1 MAIIEQSEFEER
13 YHELLMRSW
22 TSEDFTTE
30 LLSNPAQTLAEIGL
44 AVPEGTAVTIK
55 RESQGDGDLS
65 EQYRLF
71 TEGVASGQVFL
82 VVPEVPPLDLAELS
96 ESELSAVAGGT
107 SYCCSCCPCC
117 TCTA

>member
-1 MAIIEQSEFEER
+1 MANIEQSDFEDR

-30 LLSNPAQTLAEIGL
+30 LLANPAQTLAEIGL
-44 AVPEGTAVTIK
+44 AVPEGTVVTIK
-55 RESQGDGDLS
+55 RESEGEGDLA

-71 TEGVASGQVFL
+71 TQGAASGQVIL
-82 VVPEVPPLDLAELS
+82 VVPEVPPLDVGELS
-96 ESELSAVAGGT
+96 ESELSAVAGGVT
-107 SYCCSCCPCC
+107 FCCCPCC